1 MTRAVLSIG
10 SNIGDT
16 IGHLQS
22 VLTAAGSAVRAVS
35 SVYETAPWGGVQQ
48 DPFHNAV
55 LIVDDPARD
64 AWRWLEFAHSCE
76 DRARRTREVR
86 WGPRTLDVDIVA
98 VYDGPASVTSADP
111 TLTLPHPRAHQ
122 RAFVLVPWAEIEP
135 AARLPQGP
143 VAELVGALDLADPE
157 QRVVRRSDIHLE
169 VRGGA

>member
-10 SNIGDT
+10 SNIGDS

-22 VLTAAGSAVRAVS
+22 VVSAAGPAVRAAS
-35 SVYETAPWGGVQQ
+35 AVYETAPWGGVEQ

-55 LIVDDPARD
+55 LLVDDPSCD
-64 AWRWLEFAHSCE
+64 AGRWLEFAHSCE
-76 DRARRTREVR
+76 ERARRTREVR

-98 VYDGPASVTSADP
+98 VYDGSSCITSDDP

-135 AARLPQGP
+135 NAQLPQGP
-143 VAELVGALDLADPE
+143 VAELARALDPADP
-157 QRVVRRSDIHLE
+157 QQHVVRRDDVHLE
-169 VRGGA
+169 VSGHA